1 MRCQLSQQIWTR
13 KSNNYINTVTLN
25 YSTAWEAEKTS
36 PFPAISAFM
45 FRSHLKGEYEARSRT
60 WHKWEEHYWTTAVL
74 HLCLQLLVL
83 SAVWQGRGNR
93 CTDSSAALLLG
104 SSSLMSSTTHFQT
117 LFRTD
122 EDLPLP
128 TNIQNYT
135 LDDDKTSSDFTPAMF
150 CSTTAL
156 LSLAKHT

>member
-1 MRCQLSQQIWTR
+1 MKQDLEHDTNGKNTTEPLVCSISVYNCSFYQQYD
-13 KSNNYINTVTLN
+13 KEGVT
-25 YSTAWEAEKTS
+25 
-36 PFPAISAFM
+36 
-45 FRSHLKGEYEARSRT
+45 
-60 WHKWEEHYWTTAVL
+60 
-74 HLCLQLLVL
+74 
-83 SAVWQGRGNR
+83 

-104 SSSLMSSTTHFQT
+104 SSSLMSSTMHFQT

-122 EDLPLP
+122 EDLLLP